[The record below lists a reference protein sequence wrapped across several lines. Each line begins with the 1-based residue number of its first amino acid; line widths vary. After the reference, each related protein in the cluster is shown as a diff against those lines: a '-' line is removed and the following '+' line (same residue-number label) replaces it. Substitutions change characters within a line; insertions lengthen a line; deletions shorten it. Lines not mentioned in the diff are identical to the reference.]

1 MVCDLKADNQVG
13 SIANYKV
20 YEIDNDKCI
29 SEGLVLDFKVVPLV
43 GLA

>member
-13 SIANYKV
+13 SITNYEV
-20 YEIDNDKCI
+20 YEIDNGKCI
-29 SEGLVLDFKVVPLV
+29 SEGLFVDFKVVPLG